1 MSHVTNLN
9 MPKLGLTM
17 TEGTISEW
25 MISPGASFKKDDV
38 VLVVETEKIA
48 NEIEAPADGVLH
60 DILVEAGET
69 VAVGAPLANWDV
81 GAAVMFEAAV
91 EGEDAAATT
100 PEPAK
105 EIAAATT
112 SIEVTKITA
121 RGVESKRI
129 IATPLA
135 RRIARQ
141 NDIDLADISGSGPKG
156 RIKAEDVHAAI
167 AGGTSR
173 AAQSSGVTVTSPD
186 VLPDRRA
193 ATSYETAAARRLTEA
208 KRDTPHFYLSTE
220 VDAAALLA
228 LRQQLNADN
237 EGLRI
242 SVNHL
247 IFAAVARAL
256 QENETANCVW
266 RDGEIMTYGTTD
278 IGMAVNT
285 EKGLFAPVL
294 KNIGNF
300 GIASIAEAAR
310 ELAERARS
318 GQLSSDDLS
327 GGAATIS
334 NAGMFDVTYMGS
346 IINPGQSSILGVG
359 SIREIFRPDEDGQPE
374 LKQEMGLV
382 LSCDHRIFDGVS
394 GLTFLN
400 SIKAN
405 LEKPLRLLV
414 N

>member
-1 MSHVTNLN
+1 MSQVTNLN

-25 MISPGASFKKDDV
+25 IVSPGASFKKDDI

-48 NEIEAPADGVLH
+48 NEIEAPADGILH

-69 VAVGAPLANWDV
+69 VSVGTPLANWDV
-81 GAAVMFEAAV
+81 GAAEMPETTV
-91 EGEDAAATT
+91 ETEETAATT
-100 PEPAK
+100 PDSEKATAAVTSPA
-105 EIAAATT
+105 
-112 SIEVTKITA
+112 EVTTNPASGGKGTH
-121 RGVESKRI
+121 I

-141 NDIDLADISGSGPKG
+141 NNLDLTGVTGSGPKG
-156 RIKAEDVHAAI
+156 RIKAEDVRAAI
-167 AGGTSR
+167 ASGSSR
-173 AAQSSGVTVTSPD
+173 AAQVSGVTVASAD
-186 VLPDRRA
+186 VIPDRRA
-193 ATSYETAAARRLTEA
+193 ATSYEAAAARRLTEA
-208 KRDTPHFYLSTE
+208 KCDTPHFYLSTE
-220 VDAAALLA
+220 VDAGALLS
-228 LRQQLNADN
+228 LREQLNADN
-237 EGLRI
+237 EGLRFSI
-242 SVNHL
+242 NHL
-247 IFAAVARAL
+247 IIAAVARAL
-256 QENETANCVW
+256 KDNEIASSVW
-266 RDGEIMTYGTTD
+266 RDGEILTFRTTD
-278 IGMAVNT
+278 VGMAVMT
-285 EKGLFAPVL
+285 ERGLFAPVL

-300 GIASIAEAAR
+300 GIAPIAETAK
-310 ELAERARS
+310 ELAERARN
-318 GQLSSDDLS
+318 GQLSSDDLN
-327 GGAATIS
+327 GGATTIS

-359 SIREIFRPDEDGQPE
+359 SIREIFRPDENGQPE

-394 GLTFLN
+394 GLAFLN

>member
-25 MISPGASFKKDDV
+25 IVSPGNSFKKNDV

-69 VAVGAPLANWDV
+69 VTVGTPLANWDV
-81 GAAVMFEAAV
+81 GAAAMPEASA
-91 EGEDAAATT
+91 EIEDAAATT
-100 PEPAK
+100 PEPEK
-105 EIAAATT
+105 ETT
-112 SIEVTKITA
+112 VITA
-121 RGVESKRI
+121 SAEVPKTTASGAKGARI
-129 IATPLA
+129 ISTPLA

-141 NDIDLADISGSGPKG
+141 NDIDLAGVTGSGPKG
-156 RIKAEDVHAAI
+156 RIKAEDVRAAI
-167 AGGTSR
+167 ASGSSR
-173 AAQSSGVTVTSPD
+173 AAQVSGVTVASAD
-186 VLPDRRA
+186 VIPDRRA
-193 ATSYETAAARRLTEA
+193 ATSYEAAAARRLTEA

-220 VDAAALLA
+220 VDAGALLS

-237 EGLRI
+237 DGLRI

-256 QENETANCVW
+256 KENEVANGVW
-266 RDGEIMTYGTTD
+266 RDGEILSYGSTD

-294 KNIGNF
+294 KNIENF

-310 ELAERARS
+310 ELAERARK
-318 GQLSSDDLS
+318 GQLTSDDLK
-327 GGAATIS
+327 GGATTIS

-359 SIREIFRPDEDGQPE
+359 SIRKIFRPDASGQPE

-394 GLTFLN
+394 GLAFLN